1 MRNWGHD
8 GVGLLSLHHLYEA
21 TGRENLMG
29 TFTPDPEVSLDTRPT
44 AHATLLFK
52 HLSIARYSE
61 LQVAPALLI
70 FMCK

>member
-8 GVGLLSLHHLYEA
+8 RVGLLPLYHLYEA

-29 TFTPDPEVSLDTRPT
+29 TFTPDQEVSLDTRPM

-52 HLSIARYSE
+52 HLS
-61 LQVAPALLI
+61 L
-70 FMCK
+70 